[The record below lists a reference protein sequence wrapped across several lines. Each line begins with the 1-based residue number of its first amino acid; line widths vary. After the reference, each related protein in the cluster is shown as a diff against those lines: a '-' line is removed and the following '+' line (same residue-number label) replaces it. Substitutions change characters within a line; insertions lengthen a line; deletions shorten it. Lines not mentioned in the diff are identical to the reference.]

1 MIQHQN
7 SARLLP
13 ANPSSKTK
21 PLFTLALLALLASP
35 SFAADETFTLDASKS
50 KLSFL
55 LGATGHDVEGT
66 LVLDG
71 GTVVFDREKGTASGE
86 IRIDA
91 AKTVTG
97 SGSRDKTM
105 HNDVLLSAKFP
116 KILFKPEKL
125 EGQLAPSGKSQIGLR
140 GKVSLIGVEHEIL
153 LPTEVDI
160 TGNKVMATSSFK
172 IPFLAWGLKDPSI
185 LFLKVEKELTVTLKI
200 EGELLRAN

>member
-1 MIQHQN
+1 MTQPQN
-7 SARLLP
+7 ASRLLP
-13 ANPSSKTK
+13 ANPK
-21 PLFTLALLALLASP
+21 FLLMLSLLLLTVAAP
-35 SFAADETFTLDASKS
+35 SFGADETLQLDTTKS
-50 KLSFL
+50 KLTFL

-66 LVLDG
+66 LVLEG

-125 EGQLAPSGKSQIGLR
+125 EGQLAASGKSKIGLR

-160 TGNKVMATSSFK
+160 TGNRVMATSSFQ

>member
-1 MIQHQN
+1 MTQPQTT
-7 SARLLP
+7 RLLP
-13 ANPSSKTK
+13 THHKS
-21 PLFTLALLALLASP
+21 LLTLALLLVALATP
-35 SFAADETFTLDASKS
+35 TFGADETLQLDAAKS
-50 KLSFL
+50 KLTFL

-66 LVLDG
+66 LTLEG

-91 AKTVTG
+91 TKTETG

-125 EGQLAPSGKSQIGLR
+125 EGALAAAGKSKIGLR

-160 TGNKVMATSSFK
+160 TGNKVTATSSFK